1 MIQIDT
7 SDVIF
12 TDQET
17 KNVNFSVPFMSSPSI
32 SAIAT
37 TGASDSCNVEI
48 FVSNLTNTGCT
59 LNSSARF
66 TGTVRVV
73 AVRG

>member
-7 SDVIF
+7 TEVSFSNQTQASVIF
-12 TDQET
+12 SQ
-17 KNVNFSVPFMSSPSI
+17 PFISTPSI
-32 SAIAT
+32 SAIST
-37 TGASDSCNVEI
+37 SGLSDSCNVEM
-48 FVSNLTNTGCT
+48 FVSDLTSTGCT
-59 LNSSARF
+59 LNSSAPF

>member
-7 SDVIF
+7 SSVVF
-12 TDQET
+12 TNEEM
-17 KNVNFSVPFMSSPSI
+17 KNITFSEPFISPPSV
-32 SAIAT
+32 SATAT
-37 TGASDSCNVEI
+37 TGISDACNVEM